1 MQASRNNPKGM
12 NNQMAMDN
20 QLIIMNNP
28 MFKKMSM
35 NSTNSM
41 NNMILNNYSNQNN
54 KQVDNDKS
62 AIKIYFRYA
71 ESYDSNRGD
80 TFIVF
85 ASFEDRISDII
96 EKFRNISG
104 DKSSLK
110 FVYSAKLLDP
120 KKSLLESGIKQN
132 CIISVVRFEHVVGG
146 EVGGQAKGIADPTKK
161 APVKWATSTDGP
173 FYLTVKK
180 GINLF
185 GFCQNKAC
193 QAYKKEVCSPF
204 GFGSFDLIEDLNPNN
219 KKCPKCPAC
228 EYLLLK
234 LESAGFLQC
243 EYQYIG
249 KKFENDEIIP
259 VDYRGRTN
267 KTNDYLDY
275 VDAGK
280 EGENK
285 SLWVKLKIIANSL

>member
-1 MQASRNNPKGM
+1 MQASR
-12 NNQMAMDN
+12 
-20 QLIIMNNP
+20 
-28 MFKKMSM
+28 
-35 NSTNSM
+35 
-41 NNMILNNYSNQNN
+41 NNYSNQNN
-54 KQVDNDKS
+54 KQIDNDKS
-62 AIKIYFRYA
+62 SITICFRYKDNDGIPVTV
-71 ESYDSNRGD
+71 S
-80 TFIVF
+80 

-96 EKFRNISG
+96 EKFRYISG
-104 DKSSLK
+104 DFDPSLM
-110 FVYSAKLLDP
+110 FIYLSRRLDP
-120 KKSLLESGIKQN
+120 KKSLLESGIKHN
-132 CIISVVRFEHVVGG
+132 CYIIVIRTSNYKGG
-146 EVGGQAKGIADPTKK
+146 EVGSQAKGIADPTKK